1 MAVYLTH
8 EDKLKAKQNQRD
20 RKLQALINSKM
31 IEYGITIETIE
42 RSLGISQSATYRR
55 LRNPSDRLSIKEF
68 SILVE
73 VLHISNEEICS
84 IVR

>member
-1 MAVYLTH
+1 MAVYLTRK
-8 EDKLKAKQNQRD
+8 DKLKAEQDRRS

-42 RSLGISQSATYRR
+42 RNLGVGRGSVYRR
-55 LRNPSDRLSIKEF
+55 LRNPSDRLTINEF